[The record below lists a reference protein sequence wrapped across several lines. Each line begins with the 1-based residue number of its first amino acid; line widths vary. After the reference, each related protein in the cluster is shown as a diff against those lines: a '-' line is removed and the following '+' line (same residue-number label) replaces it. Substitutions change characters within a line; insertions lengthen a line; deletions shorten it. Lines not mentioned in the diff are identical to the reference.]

1 MTIDYMTKS
10 RVFYMQGPPR
20 SLTIP
25 LMASFDPWLLSTETG
40 KPFSHC
46 IHCKLPLLEI
56 DAPWLINKDFHK
68 GECTLEYAIC
78 ENCREETGENFS
90 EESKKAIRNF
100 LENEIAWEQRL
111 QSFLLDPESRLTN
124 CIACDCPREHAEG
137 YATSVLL
144 DASGEIDFGPLP
156 LLLCSACVE
165 QMSEQLS
172 ETTKDSW
179 RRFLDEHFDSPP
191 ELSTLPGLL

>member
-1 MTIDYMTKS
+1 MTIDYMTKITGFLHA
-10 RVFYMQGPPR
+10 RDR
-20 SLTIP
+20 TIP
-25 LMASFDPWLLSTETG
+25 YVSVMASFDPWLLSTETG

-78 ENCREETGENFS
+78 ENCREQTSENFS
-90 EESKKAIRNF
+90 EESKKAVRNF

-111 QSFLLDPESRLTN
+111 QSFLLDPESRMTN

-165 QMSEQLS
+165 HMSEQLS